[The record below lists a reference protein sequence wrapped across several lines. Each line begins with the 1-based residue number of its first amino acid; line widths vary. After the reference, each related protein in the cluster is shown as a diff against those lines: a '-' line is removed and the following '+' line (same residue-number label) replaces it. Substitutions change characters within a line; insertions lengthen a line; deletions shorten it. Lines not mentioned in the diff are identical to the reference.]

1 MRARNKLSDDLLP
14 IDLVKSDVGE
24 NEKENAQSKRS
35 PIVYAVFQFG

>member
-1 MRARNKLSDDLLP
+1 MRGLNKSSDDLLP

-35 PIVYAVFQFG
+35 PIVYAIF